1 MRKILLSADPPN
13 EPQGCGPS
21 NHGRPTTTLTT
32 IDVSTGLSTATLV
45 LNGRPDDPNYLQSN
59 QDRSYVITEVA
70 STPTSPATTSVAVI
84 DRGTASAV
92 TPIPVTG
99 QFDAL
104 VFDPNTST
112 TAPYCSPRKPTPNG
126 ATITHVTIIDTDT
139 ATPIGPPINL
149 AGQPADTAII
159 WSIRPHPPSHP
170 HHHGDQ
176 TWHHHHHH
184 HPDHHRLG
192 GGDNENLIMV

>member
-70 STPTSPATTSVAVI
+70 STSTSPATTSVAVI

-104 VFDPNTST
+104 VFDPNTLHDRALLFT
-112 TAPYCSPRKPTPNG
+112 TETDTKSG

-149 AGQPADTAII
+149 AGQLADTAII
-159 WSIRPHPPSHP
+159 WSDDDDPTPQATLITTATKP
-170 HHHGDQ
+170 GTTTTITTLTTIDLAAGTTQ
-176 TWHHHHHH
+176 T
-184 HPDHHRLG
+184 
-192 GGDNENLIMV
+192 